1 MINFL
6 TLARKLNFLTSN
18 EVSTAYISNRYGEK
32 TVFLQYA
39 LFCII
44 IKSELLLARLNE
56 FQSINQRKWSSKN
69 RLVITSGGSSG
80 VAGWAVPTQ
89 NQMTYFF

>member
-32 TVFLQYA
+32 FIAVACLIT
-39 LFCII
+39 
-44 IKSELLLARLNE
+44 ELWPFKVLKFQTAITPLLNDLER
-56 FQSINQRKWSSKN
+56 
-69 RLVITSGGSSG
+69 
-80 VAGWAVPTQ
+80 
-89 NQMTYFF
+89 